1 VKKVVQ
7 VVLARMIM
15 EVEVNVSLCMCGC
28 NAVVQLLLPIY
39 IL

>member
-1 VKKVVQ
+1 MKKVVQ